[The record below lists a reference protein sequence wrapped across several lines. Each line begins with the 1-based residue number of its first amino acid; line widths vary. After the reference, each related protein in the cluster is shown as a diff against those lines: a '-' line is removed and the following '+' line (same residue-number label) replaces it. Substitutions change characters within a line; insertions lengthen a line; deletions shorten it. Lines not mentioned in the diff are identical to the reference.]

1 MPVLKGKKNIIF
13 FNFFLLLTTYDFN
26 KEISLPLFKIQKI
39 NFINN
44 INLEE
49 NIKDDI
55 IVSLKNK
62 SLLDINNKKISTII
76 AKKPMGEKF

>member
-1 MPVLKGKKNIIF
+1 MPVLKGKKKILF
-13 FNFFLLLTTYDFN
+13 FLISFLLLTTYDFN

-62 SLLDINNKKISTII
+62 SLLDINNKNINYNS
-76 AKKPMGEKF
+76 